1 MRTTMMKVLEIQDG
15 EIVMMLMTGEV
26 ITGTEEEIMD
36 DKNGTEE
43 VPGVP
48 VILDLHSTMIV
59 RCGVKQVKRKLL
71 LT

>member
-1 MRTTMMKVLEIQDG
+1 MRTTMMIVLEIQDG
-15 EIVMMLMTGEV
+15 KIVMMLMTGEV

-43 VPGVP
+43 VPGV
-48 VILDLHSTMIV
+48 ILDLHSTMIA